1 MRRPPT
7 TPRDTAAAQNT
18 GTTQSTAADRD
29 TTAAQSAATAR
40 DTATTQSTSTAQST
54 TAPQSTTEAQNTT
67 ATQEEPVRF
76 SGVREVVRY
85 NWPLYA
91 AGCLAAGAG
100 LAASRRLPRPA
111 AALARA
117 GAVAAAALL
126 ASSTAATWWVY
137 DRSELRTFDWLAELL
152 PDGPGEHLVLSSGLD
167 EASRPVAARW
177 PRHPQSV
184 VDLYDPALMTE
195 GSIRRARHHV
205 PPAPRT
211 LPGGHDRLPAAT
223 GSADTVLAV
232 FAAHELRHAADR
244 QELFAECAR
253 VLRPGGRLVLVE
265 HLRDAA
271 NTAVYGPGA
280 QHFFPRR
287 TWLRAAAG
295 AGLHLVAERRIGGLV
310 TAFAF
315 ASPPTSPPASTT
327 TGKRPAP

>member
-1 MRRPPT
+1 MRR
-7 TPRDTAAAQNT
+7 
-18 GTTQSTAADRD
+18 
-29 TTAAQSAATAR
+29 ATAEQR
-40 DTATTQSTSTAQST
+40 STGAVRE
-54 TAPQSTTEAQNTT
+54 EA
-67 ATQEEPVRF
+67 AREEVGREEPVREEPVRF

-100 LAASRRLPRPA
+100 LALSHRLPRPA

-117 GAVAAAALL
+117 GAAAAAALL
-126 ASSTAATWWVY
+126 TSSTAATWWVY
-137 DRSELRTFDWLAELL
+137 DRSELRTFDWLEELL
-152 PDGPGEHLVLSSGLD
+152 PAGPGEHLVLSSGLD
-167 EASRPVAARW
+167 EAGRPVAARW
-177 PRHPQSV
+177 PQHPQTV

-195 GSIRRARHHV
+195 GSIRRARRHV

-211 LPGGHDRLPAAT
+211 LPGRPDHLPAAT
-223 GSADTVLAV
+223 GTTDTVLAV
-232 FAAHELRHAADR
+232 FAAHELRRTGDR
-244 QELFAECAR
+244 HELFAECAR

-295 AGLHLVAERRIGGLV
+295 AGLHLVAQRRIGGLV
-310 TAFAF
+310 TAFVF
-315 ASPPTSPPASTT
+315 AAPPATT
-327 TGKRPAP
+327 AATAAALTSDSPAPTGKRLAP

>member
-1 MRRPPT
+1 M
-7 TPRDTAAAQNT
+7 
-18 GTTQSTAADRD
+18 
-29 TTAAQSAATAR
+29 
-40 DTATTQSTSTAQST
+40 
-54 TAPQSTTEAQNTT
+54 
-67 ATQEEPVRF
+67 
-76 SGVREVVRY
+76 REVVRY

-100 LAASRRLPRPA
+100 LALSYRLPGPA
-111 AALARA
+111 AAFARA
-117 GAVAAAALL
+117 GAGAAAALL

-152 PDGPGEHLVLSSGLD
+152 PSGPGEHLVLSSGLD

-195 GSIRRARHHV
+195 GSIRRARHRV

-211 LPGGHDRLPAAT
+211 RPGRHDRLPAAS

-232 FAAHELRHAADR
+232 FAAHELRRADDR
-244 QELFAECAR
+244 DELFAECAR

-287 TWLRAAAG
+287 AWLRAAAG
-295 AGLHLVAERRIGGLV
+295 ADLRPVAQRRIGGLV

-315 ASPPTSPPASTT
+315 AAPTATATATARTITIP
-327 TGKRPAP
+327 TGKHPAP

>member
-1 MRRPPT
+1 MRRPAARQRSTDAVREQPVREQPT
-7 TPRDTAAAQNT
+7 R
-18 GTTQSTAADRD
+18 
-29 TTAAQSAATAR
+29 
-40 DTATTQSTSTAQST
+40 
-54 TAPQSTTEAQNTT
+54 
-67 ATQEEPVRF
+67 EEPTREKAVREEAVREEAVLEEAVREEAVRF

-91 AGCLAAGAG
+91 AGGLAVGAG
-100 LAASRRLPRPA
+100 LVLAGRLPRPA

-117 GAVAAAALL
+117 GAAAAAVLL

-137 DRSELRTFDWLAELL
+137 DRSELRTFDWLEELL
-152 PDGPGEHLVLSSGLD
+152 PAGPGEHLVLSSGLD

-177 PRHPQSV
+177 PRHPQTV

-195 GSIRRARHHV
+195 GSIRRARRRV

-211 LPGGHDRLPAAT
+211 LPGRPDHLPAAT

-232 FAAHELRHAADR
+232 FAAHELRRAGDR
-244 QELFAECAR
+244 HRLFAECVR

-287 TWLRAAAG
+287 VWLRAATG
-295 AGLHLVAERRIGGLV
+295 AGLHLTAQRRIGGLV
-310 TAFAF
+310 TAFVF
-315 ASPPTSPPASTT
+315 AAPPVTTPPRTT
-327 TGKRPAP
+327 PPVTAPTADAPTADTQTGKHPAP

>member
-7 TPRDTAAAQNT
+7 APQNT
-18 GTTQSTAADRD
+18 GTTGSTGP
-29 TTAAQSAATAR
+29 T
-40 DTATTQSTSTAQST
+40 
-54 TAPQSTTEAQNTT
+54 P
-67 ATQEEPVRF
+67 EEPVRF

-100 LAASRRLPRPA
+100 LALSYRLPGRA
-111 AALARA
+111 AAFVRA
-117 GAVAAAALL
+117 GAGAAAALL

-137 DRSELRTFDWLAELL
+137 DRSELRSFDWLAELL

-167 EASRPVAARW
+167 EASRPVAVRW

-195 GSIRRARHHV
+195 GSIRRARRHV

-211 LPGGHDRLPAAT
+211 IPGRHDRLPAAT

-232 FAAHELRHAADR
+232 FAAHELRRADDR
-244 QELFAECAR
+244 GELFAECAR

-287 TWLRAAAG
+287 AWLRAAAG

-310 TAFAF
+310 TAFTF
-315 ASPPTSPPASTT
+315 AAPTATPTTITPPTIAPTT
-327 TGKRPAP
+327 TVPTTTVPTGKRPAP

>member
-1 MRRPPT
+1 MRVFFRVAPP
-7 TPRDTAAAQNT
+7 A
-18 GTTQSTAADRD
+18 
-29 TTAAQSAATAR
+29 
-40 DTATTQSTSTAQST
+40 
-54 TAPQSTTEAQNTT
+54 
-67 ATQEEPVRF
+67 V
-76 SGVREVVRY
+76 
-85 NWPLYA
+85 
-91 AGCLAAGAG
+91 
-100 LAASRRLPRPA
+100 
-111 AALARA
+111 ARA
-117 GAVAAAALL
+117 GAAAAAVLL

-152 PDGPGEHLVLSSGLD
+152 PGGPGEHLVLSSGLD

-177 PRHPQSV
+177 PQHPQSV

-205 PPAPRT
+205 PPVPHTR
-211 LPGGHDRLPAAT
+211 PGRHDRLPAAT

-232 FAAHELRHAADR
+232 FAAHELRRADDR
-244 QELFAECAR
+244 QQLFAECAR

-287 TWLRAAAG
+287 AWLRAAAG
-295 AGLHLVAERRIGGLV
+295 ADLCLVAQRRIGGLV

-315 ASPPTSPPASTT
+315 AAPTPTAAPSPTPTATATATAASPAP
-327 TGKRPAP
+327 TGKHPAP

>member
-1 MRRPPT
+1 M
-7 TPRDTAAAQNT
+7 
-18 GTTQSTAADRD
+18 
-29 TTAAQSAATAR
+29 
-40 DTATTQSTSTAQST
+40 
-54 TAPQSTTEAQNTT
+54 
-67 ATQEEPVRF
+67 RF

-100 LAASRRLPRPA
+100 LAASHRLPGPA

-126 ASSTAATWWVY
+126 TSSTAATWWVY

-177 PRHPQSV
+177 PRHPQTV

-195 GSIRRARHHV
+195 GSIRRARHRV

-211 LPGGHDRLPAAT
+211 LPGRHDHLPTAT

-232 FAAHELRHAADR
+232 FAAHELRRTDDRHA
-244 QELFAECAR
+244 LFAECAR

-280 QHFFPRR
+280 RHFFPRR

-295 AGLHLVAERRIGGLV
+295 ADLRLVAELRIGGLV
-310 TAFAF
+310 TAFTF
-315 ASPPTSPPASTT
+315 AAPTPSAPPPSATTPPVATT
-327 TGKRPAP
+327 PTGKRPAP